1 MAKKKIY
8 AVRKGHKTGLFYTWD
23 ECKKAVYGYSGAE
36 YKGFLTKEEAEA
48 FLNIGAA
55 KTTTN
60 KNSSTTTS
68 VDSTALTTSTSDRL
82 VVYVDGSFDVSIQ
95 KYSFG
100 CVILLEDGRIIER
113 SGNGEEPELLAI
125 RNVAGEMHGAMYA
138 VQWAFEN
145 GYSSVVIHYDYEGI
159 ETKLRTLDVAA
170 YAAEYERIRGM
181 TDFPVNFGIEIGLR
195 PECAERTKQMAESYP
210 FDFIIGSSHIT
221 AGKDMAYDSSFFRG
235 RTRKEAYMVYFNE
248 VLENIKTY
256 DIFDVY
262 GHLDYVVRYGGYPQ
276 KKLDYAEFSDILD
289 EIFRAL
295 IRRDKGIEINTSGIR
310 YGLGTFCPNRE
321 LLKRYLELGGKI
333 ITLGSDAHR
342 ADDLAADF
350 GDAVELLKGLGV
362 KELAVFRKRQPEW
375 ISLREF

>member
-55 KTTTN
+55 KIITN
-60 KNSSTTTS
+60 KNSSTAATG

-159 ETKLRTLDVAA
+159 ENSFAIPDCPINILFQKPGEYHESIGGAETWEELFARTGAFL
-170 YAAEYERIRGM
+170 
-181 TDFPVNFGIEIGLR
+181 
-195 PECAERTKQMAESYP
+195 
-210 FDFIIGSSHIT
+210 
-221 AGKDMAYDSSFFRG
+221 
-235 RTRKEAYMVYFNE
+235 KEAIE
-248 VLENIKTY
+248 
-256 DIFDVY
+256 
-262 GHLDYVVRYGGYPQ
+262 PQ
-276 KKLDYAEFSDILD
+276 LQEEKDIL
-289 EIFRAL
+289 IVGHGAMNAS
-295 IRRDKGIEINTSGIR
+295 IICQVKGMPIEEFWSA
-310 YGLGTFCPNRE
+310 GLEQC
-321 LLKRYLELGGKI
+321 KILEL
-333 ITLGSDAHR
+333 
-342 ADDLAADF
+342 
-350 GDAVELLKGLGV
+350 
-362 KELAVFRKRQPEW
+362 
-375 ISLREF
+375 

>member
-159 ETKLRTLDVAA
+159 EKK
-170 YAAEYERIRGM
+170 YAAFMKRMQEKIEVIFQKVKAHSGDFYNERVDKLAKKALVEGH
-181 TDFPVNFGIEIGLR
+181 GI
-195 PECAERTKQMAESYP
+195 P
-210 FDFIIGSSHIT
+210 D
-221 AGKDMAYDSSFFRG
+221 
-235 RTRKEAYMVYFNE
+235 V
-248 VLENIKTY
+248 
-256 DIFDVY
+256 DVY
-262 GHLDYVVRYGGYPQ
+262 RE
-276 KKLDYAEFSDILD
+276 K
-289 EIFRAL
+289 
-295 IRRDKGIEINTSGIR
+295 
-310 YGLGTFCPNRE
+310 NR
-321 LLKRYLELGGKI
+321 K
-333 ITLGSDAHR
+333 
-342 ADDLAADF
+342 
-350 GDAVELLKGLGV
+350 
-362 KELAVFRKRQPEW
+362 
-375 ISLREF
+375 

>member
-8 AVRKGHKTGLFYTWD
+8 AVRKGYKTGLFYTWD

-55 KTTTN
+55 KIITN

-68 VDSTALTTSTSDRL
+68 VDFTALTTSTSDRL

-159 ETKLRTLDVAA
+159 EKWATGVWSAKNPHT
-170 YAAEYERIRGM
+170 
-181 TDFPVNFGIEIGLR
+181 
-195 PECAERTKQMAESYP
+195 
-210 FDFIIGSSHIT
+210 
-221 AGKDMAYDSSFFRG
+221 
-235 RTRKEAYMVYFNE
+235 
-248 VLENIKTY
+248 
-256 DIFDVY
+256 
-262 GHLDYVVRYGGYPQ
+262 
-276 KKLDYAEFSDILD
+276 KKLS
-289 EIFRAL
+289 L
-295 IRRDKGIEINTSGIR
+295 IHI
-310 YGLGTFCPNRE
+310 
-321 LLKRYLELGGKI
+321 
-333 ITLGSDAHR
+333 
-342 ADDLAADF
+342 
-350 GDAVELLKGLGV
+350 
-362 KELAVFRKRQPEW
+362 
-375 ISLREF
+375 

>member
-23 ECKKAVYGYSGAE
+23 ECKKAVHGYSGAE

-138 VQWAFEN
+138 VQWATGVWSAKN
-145 GYSSVVIHYDYEGI
+145 PH
-159 ETKLRTLDVAA
+159 TKK
-170 YAAEYERIRGM
+170 YAAFMKRMQEKIEVIFQKVKAHSGDFYNERVDKLAKKALVEGH
-181 TDFPVNFGIEIGLR
+181 GI
-195 PECAERTKQMAESYP
+195 P
-210 FDFIIGSSHIT
+210 D
-221 AGKDMAYDSSFFRG
+221 
-235 RTRKEAYMVYFNE
+235 V
-248 VLENIKTY
+248 
-256 DIFDVY
+256 DVY
-262 GHLDYVVRYGGYPQ
+262 RE
-276 KKLDYAEFSDILD
+276 K
-289 EIFRAL
+289 
-295 IRRDKGIEINTSGIR
+295 
-310 YGLGTFCPNRE
+310 NR
-321 LLKRYLELGGKI
+321 K
-333 ITLGSDAHR
+333 
-342 ADDLAADF
+342 
-350 GDAVELLKGLGV
+350 
-362 KELAVFRKRQPEW
+362 
-375 ISLREF
+375 

>member
-55 KTTTN
+55 KIITN
-60 KNSSTTTS
+60 KNSSTAATG

-145 GYSSVVIHYDYEGI
+145 AH
-159 ETKLRTLDVAA
+159 TKK
-170 YAAEYERIRGM
+170 YAAFMKRMQEKIEVIFQKVKAHSGDFYNERVDKLAKKALVEGH
-181 TDFPVNFGIEIGLR
+181 GI
-195 PECAERTKQMAESYP
+195 P
-210 FDFIIGSSHIT
+210 D
-221 AGKDMAYDSSFFRG
+221 
-235 RTRKEAYMVYFNE
+235 V
-248 VLENIKTY
+248 
-256 DIFDVY
+256 DVY
-262 GHLDYVVRYGGYPQ
+262 RE
-276 KKLDYAEFSDILD
+276 K
-289 EIFRAL
+289 
-295 IRRDKGIEINTSGIR
+295 
-310 YGLGTFCPNRE
+310 NR
-321 LLKRYLELGGKI
+321 K
-333 ITLGSDAHR
+333 
-342 ADDLAADF
+342 
-350 GDAVELLKGLGV
+350 
-362 KELAVFRKRQPEW
+362 
-375 ISLREF
+375 